1 MIKKF
6 LSLGL
11 LALVVLSARSYAASF
26 DQLNISI
33 NNTSTNDCTLQK
45 QIILYGHVSDHSQ
58 IPDVI
63 FRDQTASFTMRSTRI
78 SVASPYHKSILL
90 TYACADN
97 QEVTIFI
104 DDLSAFVYGKV
115 IELKNM
121 AVNFTKQNSS
131 AFYRSTPATISWTL
145 SSLSST

>member
-6 LSLGL
+6 LLLGL
-11 LALVVLSARSYAASF
+11 LSLVVFSGRSYAASF
-26 DQLNISI
+26 DGLNISI

-45 QIILYGHVSDHSQ
+45 KKISYGHVSDHSQ

-78 SVASPYHKSILL
+78 SVVNPYHESILS

-97 QEVTIFI
+97 QEATLFIHRSPQQSLGRYIFYQTLRVTLLESRFNT
-104 DDLSAFVYGKV
+104 AQY
-115 IELKNM
+115 
-121 AVNFTKQNSS
+121 
-131 AFYRSTPATISWTL
+131 
-145 SSLSST
+145 